1 MACEAR
7 VTVDVLAT
15 AEELSA
21 RGTTAPPLSGQAIAV
36 CCADFGWGSAG
47 KLSAILSALTRDGS
61 MRTVILGTTLGR
73 PVLSGISAEAW
84 YEEWPPDTA
93 ALRALLDRHGVTAA
107 VVVLDPDAADSL
119 MAVGIPTIYVDSIPY
134 LWTPADKLPLQVTAY
149 CAQRSPDLP
158 QPAAA
163 ALGRV
168 ARLFWIEA
176 VVAEPPSRSVKSGSR
191 TAILNFGGLHSPVN
205 PGGNPHYLALVAP
218 AAIQAL
224 ADAGYE
230 EVEVCGNLGRAEL
243 GGLRADPRVSVHVSP
258 RAHPDF
264 TAALRRADLLLT
276 SPGLT
281 TLLEASAIGIPT
293 LCLPPQNLSQV
304 FNGARFASAFGTE
317 CHVPWPGATLDPARL
332 DEVRLAGEEA
342 ALRYID
348 ERLSMLDPASVYP
361 SMRKAISQGI
371 RAVRR
376 RDGDWGILAED
387 AGTSGADQVAALVR
401 QLATQGEIPRRAAQ
415 YDDGATPRSAAHP
428 VMQAA
433 DNGDNSS

>member
-1 MACEAR
+1 M
-7 VTVDVLAT
+7 DVLAT
-15 AEELSA
+15 TEELIDRDSEA
-21 RGTTAPPLSGQAIAV
+21 QPFSGQAIAV

-47 KLSAILSALTRDGS
+47 KLSAILSALTRRES
-61 MRTVILGTTLGR
+61 MRTVILGTKLGK

-84 YEEWPPDTA
+84 YEDWPSDAA
-93 ALRALLDRHGVTAA
+93 ALRTLLDSHGVAA
-107 VVVLDPDAADSL
+107 AMVVLDPDAADSL
-119 MAVGIPTIYVDSIPY
+119 MAAGIPTVYVDSIPY
-134 LWTPADKLPLQVTAY
+134 LWTLKDKLPLQVTAY
-149 CAQRSPDLP
+149 CAQRSPGLP
-158 QPAAA
+158 PPAAA

-176 VVAEPPSRSVKSGSR
+176 VVAEPLRRQASNGRR
-191 TAILNFGGLHSPVN
+191 TAILNFGGLHSPAN
-205 PGGNPHYLALVAP
+205 PGGNPHYLALIAP

-230 EVEVCGNLGRAEL
+230 EIEVCGNLGRAEL
-243 GGLRADPRVSVHVSP
+243 GGLAVDPRVSLHVSP

-264 TAALRRADLLLT
+264 TAVLCRGDLLLT

-304 FNGARFASAFGTE
+304 FNGARFVSAFGAE
-317 CHVPWPGATLDPARL
+317 CHVPWPQATLDPARL
-332 DEVRLAGEEA
+332 DEVRLAGEDA

-348 ERLSMLDPASVYP
+348 ECLSMLDPVSVYP
-361 SMRKAISQGI
+361 SMRKAISQSI
-371 RAVRR
+371 RAVREH
-376 RDGDWGILAED
+376 DGNWGVLAED
-387 AGTSGADQVAALVR
+387 AGKSGAEQVAVLVR

-415 YDDGATPRSAAHP
+415 YDDGAAPQSAAHA

-433 DNGDNSS
+433 DNGDNSP